1 MLFLIVALE
10 SCTGPTTTRV
20 HVRTSRVMRSARIV
34 SLASVAAFWALQVRS

>member
-10 SCTGPTTTRV
+10 SFAGPTTTHV
-20 HVRTSRVMRSARIV
+20 HVRTSHLMTSARIV